1 MAHPG
6 HPRAVFLSA
15 GETSGDM
22 HGASLARALLSLD
35 PSLELYGIGGSR
47 MEAAGV
53 RLLADLDRLAVMGLA
68 EIVRSLPRIAHL
80 RRRIR
85 QFLAERDIR
94 LLIPIDFPGFN
105 IPLAEGARRRG
116 IRVLYYIAPQ
126 VWAWREHRARRLA
139 ASTDRVCVIL
149 PFEEE
154 MLASHGVRAHFV
166 GHPLLDGSRLGVS
179 GLRDPG
185 TERSGETL
193 AGMGDESVTL
203 ALFPGSRRQEVKRIL
218 PIFLAAADRIT
229 RAQPGIQI
237 LIAREPDLAPYLYE
251 ASPYPLVTAEEA
263 IAASRAAL
271 CKSGTITLQLA
282 IAGVPM
288 VVGYRMHPMTY
299 QIAKRLV
306 RVPHI
311 ALANLVA
318 EERLVPELVQA
329 DLTPRALLT
338 RVMPLLDETHTE
350 RQRIV
355 RGLTE
360 VRSRLGEPGCAA
372 RVARH
377 ALELLDAAG

>member
-1 MAHPG
+1 MAHSG

-15 GETSGDM
+15 GETSGDI
-22 HGASLARALLSLD
+22 HGASLARALLNLD

-53 RLLADLDRLAVMGLA
+53 RLLADLDQLAVMGLA
-68 EIVRSLPRIAHL
+68 EIVRSLPRIARL

-85 QFLAERDIR
+85 RFLGERDIQ

-105 IPLAEGARRRG
+105 IPLAEVARRRG
-116 IRVLYYIAPQ
+116 TRVLYYIAPQ

-149 PFEEE
+149 PFEQE

-166 GHPLLDGSRLGVS
+166 GHPLLDGSLVGVA

-185 TERSGETL
+185 AERFSASL
-193 AGMGDESVTL
+193 AGNGEEPVTL
-203 ALFPGSRRQEVKRIL
+203 GLFPGSRVQEVKRIL
-218 PIFLAAADRIT
+218 PVFLAAADRIS
-229 RAQPGIQI
+229 RAKPGIQI
-237 LIAREPDLAPYLYE
+237 QIAREPDLALYLYE

-263 IAASRAAL
+263 IASSRAAL

-288 VVGYRMHPMTY
+288 VVGYRMHPITY

-318 EERLVPELVQA
+318 RERLVPELVQA
-329 DLTPRALLT
+329 DLTPQALLT
-338 RVMPLLDETHTE
+338 RVMPLLDETGSE

-355 RGLTE
+355 NGLAE
-360 VRSRLGEPGCAA
+360 VRSRLGQPGCAA
-372 RVARH
+372 RVAQQ
-377 ALELLDAAG
+377 ALELLDAA